1 MFKKMKMLGG
11 GGVDSLLSTQQNN
24 QIKCNNIS
32 HKIIENIFIKSANK
46 ITKNAHHITEI
57 EFARQCADKGKVVV

>member
-1 MFKKMKMLGG
+1 M
-11 GGVDSLLSTQQNN
+11 
-24 QIKCNNIS
+24 
-32 HKIIENIFIKSANK
+32 ENIFIKSANK